1 MEQKSYCIF
10 SAQYLPHMGGV
21 ENYTY
26 HLAKELVEKGNE
38 VTIVTCNV
46 ERVATYEKQ
55 EGIKIYRLPCLNLI
69 NGRFPILKFNKVFWK
84 IHRKYQSQAMI

>member
-1 MEQKSYCIF
+1 MAGKKYCIF

-26 HLAKELVEKGNE
+26 HLAKELVERGNS

-46 ERVATYEKQ
+46 E
-55 EGIKIYRLPCLNLI
+55 
-69 NGRFPILKFNKVFWK
+69 KVK
-84 IHRKYQSQAMI
+84 RCV